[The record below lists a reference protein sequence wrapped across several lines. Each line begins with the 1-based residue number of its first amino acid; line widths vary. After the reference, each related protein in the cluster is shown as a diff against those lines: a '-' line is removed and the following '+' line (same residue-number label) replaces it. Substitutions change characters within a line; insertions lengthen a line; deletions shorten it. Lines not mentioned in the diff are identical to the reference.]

1 MKRIGS
7 MRGLLAW
14 ALLMTVFLVA
24 GVASA
29 ARVQWKSTQLQEK
42 KISDDEGRWHID
54 LTIFLD
60 RAPDFANM
68 PVKFEFKQLSSQERY
83 MEGES
88 DKIKTRTIPI
98 TTTQPIIESVDL
110 GFLDPSTGSIQ
121 KRTKF
126 AFDISRAHGFEAGDW
141 DVKIT
146 DGRNGAH
153 LAATR
158 LKLLGENKVVD
169 RRTMSFTGNEGKK
182 KKDKDGDGE
191 KGGDDKKKSE
201 AAAMPGQEDDT
212 EWPEERS
219 SKPPP
224 VEKKRGGCGC
234 RVAGEPG
241 GPGGAWLGLALGG
254 AFLLRRRTVRPAV
267 TLRSPGSSQR

>member
-7 MRGLLAW
+7 MRRLLAW
-14 ALLMTVFLVA
+14 ACLLTVFLVA
-24 GVASA
+24 AVATA
-29 ARVQWKSTQLQEK
+29 ARIEWKTKQLKEK
-42 KISDDEGRWHID
+42 KVTEDEGRWHIE
-54 LTIFLD
+54 LTIYLD

-68 PVKFEFKQLSSQERY
+68 PVKFEFKQQSSVERY

-146 DGRNGAH
+146 DGRVYVNDIPLDDGYVPSEYRSH
-153 LAATR
+153 DDWGPSVIPEGYYFVMGDHRNNSSDSRHWGMVPKKYIIGKVQVRWWPLQQS
-158 LKLLGENKVVD
+158 KL
-169 RRTMSFTGNEGKK
+169 F
-182 KKDKDGDGE
+182 
-191 KGGDDKKKSE
+191 
-201 AAAMPGQEDDT
+201 
-212 EWPEERS
+212 
-219 SKPPP
+219 
-224 VEKKRGGCGC
+224 
-234 RVAGEPG
+234 
-241 GPGGAWLGLALGG
+241 
-254 AFLLRRRTVRPAV
+254 
-267 TLRSPGSSQR
+267 

>member
-7 MRGLLAW
+7 MRRLLAW
-14 ALLMTVFLVA
+14 ACLLTVFLM
-24 GVASA
+24 ASMAMA
-29 ARVQWKSTQLQEK
+29 ARIQWKSTRIQEK
-42 KISDDEGRWHID
+42 KITDDEGRWHID
-54 LTIFLD
+54 ITIYLD

-68 PVKFEFKQLSSQERY
+68 PVKFEFKQQSSVERY

-141 DVKIT
+141 EVKIT

-153 LAATR
+153 LGSAR
-158 LKLLGENKVVD
+158 LVLLGENKVVD
-169 RRTMSFTGNEGKK
+169 RRTMSFATNEK
-182 KKDKDGDGE
+182 KKDKKDGDAE
-191 KGGDDKKKSE
+191 GGDKSEDDKKKT
-201 AAAMPGQEDDT
+201 ADDYQMPGQEDDT
-212 EWPEERS
+212 DWPEEKS

-224 VEKKRGGCGC
+224 VEPKRSGCGC
-234 RVAGEPG
+234 RLVETDAGPTG
-241 GPGGAWLGLALGG
+241 IWLGLALGS
-254 AFLLRRRTVRPAV
+254 AWMLRRRTARRRAA
-267 TLRSPGSSQR
+267 

>member
-7 MRGLLAW
+7 MRRLLAW
-14 ALLMTVFLVA
+14 ACLLTVFLVA
-24 GVASA
+24 AVATAGVT
-29 ARVQWKSTQLQEK
+29 WKSKQLQEK
-42 KISDDEGRWHID
+42 KITEDESRWHIE
-54 LTIFLD
+54 LTIVLA

-68 PVKFEFKQLSSQERY
+68 PVKFEFKQLTSQERY

-88 DKIKTRTIPI
+88 DKIKVRTNPI

-146 DGRNGAH
+146 DARTGAA
-153 LAATR
+153 LCPTTR

-169 RRTMSFTGNEGKK
+169 RRTMIMGPSQKK
-182 KKDKDGDGE
+182 
-191 KGGDDKKKSE
+191 DDKKEEGDEDKKKAE

-212 EWPEERS
+212 DWPEEKS

-224 VEKKRGGCGC
+224 VEPKRGCGC
-234 RVAGEPG
+234 RVVDQKSDPG
-241 GPGGAWLGLALGG
+241 PTGAWLGLALGS
-254 AFLLRRRTVRPAV
+254 AWMLRRRTAR
-267 TLRSPGSSQR
+267 RSTRSRTP